1 MVSGKFMV
9 RAAITRMVERTLW
22 MPETEP
28 ASPPKP
34 VREEP
39 GPGPRRETP
48 VPKPQRKD
56 DPFNP
61 DWPKTRPTPEPK
73 AGVEQ

>member
-1 MVSGKFMV
+1 
-9 RAAITRMVERTLW
+9 

-28 ASPPKP
+28 VSPPKP

-73 AGVEQ
+73 AGVER